1 MKNEGRQAR
10 RVLVPARLHLAKRG
24 ADCVEAAM
32 NLDQLA
38 ADAMKRLAEH
48 VARSAGQH
56 KRAIRAGFLAL
67 IKQAKERDHVTHG

>member
-1 MKNEGRQAR
+1 MI
-10 RVLVPARLHLAKRG
+10 
-24 ADCVEAAM
+24 DI
-32 NLDQLA
+32 DQLA

-56 KRAIRAGFLAL
+56 QRAVRAGFLAL